1 MLETFSIGGSTI
13 SSIYVAIGVALLVAY
28 LIIWNS
34 DQKKHLFNKWLN
46 AVIILFLVSKLSYI
60 PFSFNE
66 FINDPAGL
74 FYGNGGNAGFLIGL
88 IVMFAYL
95 VYRSDSLF
103 FAESFS
109 IFNIA
114 FITLYSVL
122 ELRVITQWPY
132 ITLALVSLG
141 ALIAMYFMRGR
152 FRAVWLIF
160 ISLFVMQLTV
170 RFLIYNGDTVL
181 SMSMIQWWIL
191 GSIIYV
197 MLTTQKGMKDKNGPQ
212 LP

>member
-1 MLETFSIGGSTI
+1 MLETFNIGGSAI
-13 SSIYVAIGVALLVAY
+13 SSIYIAIAAALLVAY

-46 AVIILFLVSKLSYI
+46 AGIILFLVSKLTYI

-66 FINDPAGL
+66 FTNNPAGL
-74 FYGNGGNAGFLIGL
+74 IYSNGGDAGLLIAL

-95 VYRSDSLF
+95 LYQSDSLF
-103 FAESFS
+103 YAESFS

-114 FITLYSVL
+114 LITLYSVF

-132 ITLALVSLG
+132 VTLTLVSLA
-141 ALIAMYFMRGR
+141 ALIVMYFMRGR

-160 ISLFVMQLTV
+160 ISLFIMHMTV
-170 RFLIYNGDTVL
+170 RFLIYNGETVL
-181 SMSMIQWWIL
+181 SLTMIQWWLL

-197 MLTTQKGMKDKNGPQ
+197 MVTTQKGMKDKKGSQ